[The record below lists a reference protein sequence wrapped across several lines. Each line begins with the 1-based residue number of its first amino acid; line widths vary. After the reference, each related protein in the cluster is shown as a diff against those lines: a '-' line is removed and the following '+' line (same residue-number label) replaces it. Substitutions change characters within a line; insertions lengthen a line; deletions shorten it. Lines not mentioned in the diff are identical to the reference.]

1 MKKSVLLISALLLT
15 FAFAFAQE
23 KTPDK
28 SEYVIQ
34 SRAASIPGNLAGP
47 ATYNRLEDDFVHLT
61 CDDGAGEALAAAYA
75 NAVFYDV
82 YPIHSVAGEV
92 LTATATADPAFDSY
106 LFLYCGPFNPANPFA
121 NALAADDDDGPVF
134 DAAFTPGDNITLLP
148 NTTYYLVV
156 TSFANGESG
165 AYTLELGGGV
175 VSGPAAPLVPVSNWA
190 LYLGIFLMAVFTVIR
205 FRKIF

>member
-34 SRAASIPGNLAGP
+34 SRAASIPGNLVGP
-47 ATYNRLEDDFVHLT
+47 ATYNRLQEFVHAT
-61 CDDGAGEALAAAYA
+61 CDDGAGEVLSGAG

-82 YPIHSVAGEV
+82 YQIHSVAGEV
-92 LTATATADPAFDSY
+92 LTATATADPTFDSY
-106 LFLYCGPFNPANPFA
+106 LALYCGPFNPANPFT
-121 NALAADDDDGPVF
+121 NALAGDDDDGPGF

-175 VSGPAAPLVPVSNWA
+175 VLGPAAPLVPVSNWA

>member
-47 ATYNRLEDDFVHLT
+47 ATYNRLVSFVRPT
-61 CDDGAGEALAAAYA
+61 CDDGAGVALAGGGSNY
-75 NAVFYDV
+75 FYDV

-92 LTATATADPAFDSY
+92 LTATVSSGFDSF
-106 LFLYCGPFNPANPFA
+106 LFLYCGPFNPANPYT
-121 NALAADDDDGPVF
+121 NALAGDDDDGPGL
-134 DAAFTPGDNITLLP
+134 DAAFIPGDNITLLP

-156 TSFANGESG
+156 SSFSTLTGG
-165 AYTLELGGGV
+165 AYTLDIGGGV
-175 VSGPAAPLVPVSNWA
+175 VLGPAAPLVPVSNWA
-190 LYLGIFLMAVFTVIR
+190 LYLGIFLMAVFTVYR